1 MENIW
6 KTYGKHMGNIW
17 KTYGNHGKHM
27 EKSWETYGKH
37 MEHIWE
43 VRRKW
48 SSEWE
53 NQRSVHCGDVG
64 FFMEHRG

>member
-6 KTYGKHMGNIW
+6 ETYGKHMEIMEN
-17 KTYGNHGKHM
+17 M
-27 EKSWETYGKH
+27 EKSWETYGKQMENIWNTYGKH
-37 MEHIWE
+37 MGSPKE
-43 VRRKW
+43 W
-48 SSEWE
+48 SFEWE